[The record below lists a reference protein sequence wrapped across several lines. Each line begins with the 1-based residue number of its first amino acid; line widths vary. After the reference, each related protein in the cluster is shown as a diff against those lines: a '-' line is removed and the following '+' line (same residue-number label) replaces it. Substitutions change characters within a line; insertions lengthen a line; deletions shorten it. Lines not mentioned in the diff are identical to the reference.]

1 MIATAAR
8 CPLALLLLLSAC
20 AGADKPGETG
30 ADGGADGGTEVPAE
44 AEWFCSAGEYTVTDG
59 RVETEHYSLS
69 FALEAEEAVQMA
81 RMAEAAYAAMAD
93 YFQAEPTALPL
104 QAGWYADF
112 ESFRAAIEAD
122 GTSAPEAGGYYWPG
136 TNTAY
141 MYSQPNVYFSRML
154 FLHEL
159 AHQFHFLS
167 RTGNQSRDSWYVEGV
182 AEYLSRHDWDGE
194 CLRLG
199 RLPTLTWEDAPAQAL
214 AEGTLSFSGS
224 GDLSRPWA
232 WATYRYLQQE
242 QPAAFDAFRA
252 AYDADPGAA
261 LSEHVDVAAT
271 VQAVQAWLPQ
281 QQEPMTPVF
290 YEWIHITDG
299 VVHGESPYFSMALAK
314 QGERFTVSHDAPVG
328 SAGVVAG
335 YDDSSNY
342 SAWLVDPA
350 GGVWTFVSIAGAAT
364 WWSMGAVDPAE
375 RYSWTVEGTV
385 VTLNGV
391 EFEEVNGFGER
402 GGIAVNA
409 DSVWMEE
416 IGY

>member
-1 MIATAAR
+1 MNATAAR
-8 CPLALLLLLSAC
+8 LSLLLALGAC
-20 AGADKPGETG
+20 AAEDKPAESTG
-30 ADGGADGGTEVPAE
+30 DGGTELPADAPWYC
-44 AEWFCSAGEYTVTDG
+44 AEGSYAVTDG
-59 RVETEHYSLS
+59 RVETEHYALS
-69 FALEAEEAVQMA
+69 FALDPDEAVQMA
-81 RMAEAAYAAMAD
+81 RMAEAAYAAMGD

-104 QAGWYADF
+104 EAGWYADF

-141 MYSQPNVYFSRML
+141 MYSQPNTYFSRML
-154 FLHEL
+154 FIHEL
-159 AHQFHFLS
+159 VHQFHFLA

-182 AEYLSRHDWDGE
+182 AEYLSRHDWDGD

-214 AEGTLSFSGS
+214 AEGTLAFTGS

-242 QPAAFDAFRA
+242 EPAAFDAFRA
-252 AYDADPGAA
+252 AYDADPSTILAD
-261 LSEHVDVAAT
+261 HVDVEQT
-271 VQAVQAWLPQ
+271 VSSVQSWLPG

-290 YEWIHITDG
+290 YDWIHITDG

-314 QGERFTVSHDAPVG
+314 QSERFTVSHDAPVG

-342 SAWLVDPA
+342 SAWLVAPD
-350 GGVWTFVSIAGAAT
+350 GGVWTFVSIAGSAT
-364 WWSMGAVDPAE
+364 WWSMGAVEPAE
-375 RYSWTVEGTV
+375 RYTWTVEGTV
-385 VTLNGV
+385 VGLNGV
-391 EFEEVNGFGER
+391 DFEEGNGFAPR
-402 GGIAVNA
+402 AGIAVNA
-409 DSVWMEE
+409 DSLWMEG
-416 IGY
+416 IGF